1 MIEELLPPNVVAD
14 DMIGDDLS
22 ACLMPE
28 EAFQMQAAIESRRKE
43 FTTTRAC
50 ARRAL
55 LRLGLPPAPILQGTN
70 REPIWPPGIVGSLTH
85 CPDYRA
91 AAVAKR
97 SDWLSIGIDAEIH
110 DALPTDVVDRVL
122 IAQEISWLASSSKS
136 SHWDRVIFSA
146 KESIYKAWFPLT
158 QLWLDF
164 EDVAITLNPEDGRFN
179 ADLRVVPPPLY
190 GNTLDKLMGRFRI
203 CNGFVLTAVTIPVPD
218 HEQYSGIV

>member
-122 IAQEISWLASSSKS
+122 IAQEISWLASSSRS

-203 CNGFVLTAVTIPVPD
+203 CNGFVLTAVTIPVPG